1 MQHPATLMRS
11 WQWEGFGDLS
21 HLRLRSV
28 PVPVPGP
35 KEVLVR
41 LRASSLNRRDVMVA
55 QGVPVG
61 KPLRIGLIPLSDGA
75 GEIIA
80 VGEGVSRVEPGE
92 RVAATFRQGWMDGYG
107 YSADAVYDL
116 GGGLDG
122 TLREYAVFDE
132 QGLVRIPDH
141 LGYEEAATLP
151 CAAVTAWNAVMSKG
165 VLHPGEVVL
174 TQGSGGVSLFAVQ
187 FARLAG
193 ARVIA
198 TTSDNIKAERL
209 RSLGASDVV
218 NYREHTRWSEEVL
231 RLTGGRGVDLV
242 VEIGGPGTLVESI
255 RSAREGGRVVL
266 VGLLTGAQ
274 RRESP
279 EAPAARRG
287 ETGFDAD
294 TSGAFVSAFLRD
306 TTITSV
312 HVGHRRSFEEMNRA
326 IGNSQ
331 LHPVIDRAFDFDRAP
346 EAYAH
351 LMSGAHFGKV
361 VINHG

>member
-1 MQHPATLMRS
+1 VQNPATVMRT
-11 WQWEGFGDLS
+11 WQWDGFGDLS
-21 HLRLRSV
+21 HLKLRSV

-35 KEVLVR
+35 KQALVR

-61 KPLRIGLIPLSDGA
+61 KPLCPGLVPLSDGA
-75 GEIIA
+75 GDVVA
-80 VGEGVSRVEPGE
+80 VGEGVSRAVVGE
-92 RVAATFRQGWMDGYG
+92 RVAATFRQGWIDGPG
-107 YSADAVYDL
+107 YAADAVHDL

-122 TLREYAVFDE
+122 ALREYAVFEE

-141 LGYEEAATLP
+141 LSCQEAATLP
-151 CAAVTAWNAVMSKG
+151 CAAVTAWNALMSKG
-165 VLHPGEVVL
+165 ALHPGEVVL
-174 TQGSGGVSLFAVQ
+174 IQGSGGVSLFALQ
-187 FARLAG
+187 FARVAG

-198 TTSDNIKAERL
+198 TTSDNIKAGRL

-218 NYREHTRWSEEVL
+218 NYREHARWSEEVL

-242 VEIGGPGTLVESI
+242 VEIGGPGTLTESI

-266 VGLLTGAQ
+266 VGLLTG
-274 RRESP
+274 
-279 EAPAARRG
+279 
-287 ETGFDAD
+287 FDAD
-294 TSGAFVSAFLRD
+294 TSGAFLSAFLRD
-306 TTITSV
+306 TTIASV

-326 IGNSQ
+326 IGHSQ
-331 LHPVIDRAFDFDRAP
+331 LHPVIDRVFPFDRAP

-361 VINHG
+361 VINHE

>member
-1 MQHPATLMRS
+1 MRS
-11 WQWEGFGDLS
+11 WQWDGFGDLS
-21 HLRLRSV
+21 HLKLRSV

-35 KEVLVR
+35 GQVCIR

-61 KPLRIGLIPLSDGA
+61 KPLVSGLVPLSDGA
-75 GEIIA
+75 GEVVA
-80 VGEGVSRVEPGE
+80 VGEGVSRAVPGD
-92 RVAATFRQGWMDGYG
+92 RMMATFRQGWIDGPG
-107 YSADAVYDL
+107 FSADAVHDL

-141 LGYEEAATLP
+141 LSYEEAATLP
-151 CAAVTAWNAVMSKG
+151 CAAVTAWNALMSKG
-165 VLHPGEVVL
+165 SLQPGEVVL

-198 TTSDNIKAERL
+198 TTSDTIKAERL
-209 RSLGASDVV
+209 RSLGAHDVV
-218 NYREHTRWSEEVL
+218 NYREHPSWSEEVL

-242 VEIGGPGTLVESI
+242 VEIGGPGTLLESI

-266 VGLLTGAQ
+266 VGLLTG
-274 RRESP
+274 
-279 EAPAARRG
+279 
-287 ETGFDAD
+287 FDAD
-294 TSGAFVSAFLRD
+294 TRGAFLSAFLRD

-326 IGNSQ
+326 ISHSQ
-331 LHPVIDRAFDFDRAP
+331 LHPVIDKVFAFSRAP

-351 LMSGAHFGKV
+351 LMSGGHFGKI
-361 VINHG
+361 VISYE